1 MSKEARY
8 GLLYSEYEY
17 ESYVRIKSEKCCVI
31 VACFPILAMTFCIV
45 YSVLFNFDEAVYT
58 HCDVYNLL
66 PSISAAIGSFSPQ
79 REVWQGAVTI
89 QAIPRF
95 LYAVQYLNFHNK
107 LLPSQDFWI
116 AQMAFFLSI
125 VENIA
130 LIILSFFVSSQY
142 YSVHK
147 KAFVTFILSSEVYMI
162 LTCILQSRFKKP
174 FRISLKWKKRFLVTN
189 MIFIV
194 VASYF
199 FMRHNSFCEPYVYS
213 LFAFA
218 EYIVV
223 FSNMAF
229 HMTAFFDFQNKD
241 FVIYKNG
248 LALTD
253 R

>member
-17 ESYVRIKSEKCCVI
+17 SSYVRIQSEKCCII
-31 VACFPILAMTFCIV
+31 VACFPILAMIFCIL
-45 YSVLFNFDEAVYT
+45 YSVLFNFEGAVYT
-58 HCDVYNLL
+58 HCDVYNWL

-79 REVWQGAVTI
+79 REVWQSAVTI

-95 LYAVQYLNFHNK
+95 FYAFQYLQFHYS
-107 LLPSQDFWI
+107 LLYPHDFWI
-116 AQMAFFLSI
+116 AQVAFFLSM

-130 LIILSFFVSSQY
+130 LILLSFFVSSQY

-147 KAFVTFILSSEVYMI
+147 KAFITFIISSEVYMI
-162 LTCILQSRFKKP
+162 LTCILQSRFKKQ
-174 FRISLKWKKRFLVTN
+174 FRISLKWKKRFLTTN
-189 MIFIV
+189 LIFIV
-194 VASYF
+194 VAVYF

-213 LFAFA
+213 LFALA

-229 HMTAFFDFQNKD
+229 HSTAFFDFQNKD
-241 FVIYKNG
+241 FVIYKHG
-248 LALTD
+248 FTLTE